1 MTGLNLTFPKKTR
14 LTKKREFVAVL
25 RMPQHRI
32 RCGSLE
38 ILAKPNGVAESR
50 LGIIVGRAYDRRSTR
65 RNLFKRCVREAF
77 RKKRQTI
84 QGLDILVRAKTNR
97 SRGKMTKEISRAFE
111 ELDAAMQKTGEKRI
125 VKPPAPLNLA
135 VRGLLGLIAFYRLL
149 LSPLL
154 GGRCRFHPTCSRYA
168 MDAIIQ
174 WGALRGILVAGK
186 RICKCHP
193 FHPGGYDP
201 VPASLRPAG

>member
-1 MTGLNLTFPKKTR
+1 M
-14 LTKKREFVAVL
+14 
-25 RMPQHRI
+25 
-32 RCGSLE
+32 E
-38 ILAKPNGVAESR
+38 IFAKPNGLAESR

-77 RKKRQTI
+77 RKKRQRI
-84 QGLDILVRAKTNR
+84 RGVDILVRARANGGR
-97 SRGKMTKEISRAFE
+97 SKMTQEVRRAFE
-111 ELDAAMQKTGEKRI
+111 ELDATMSNTGAKKI
-125 VKPPAPLNLA
+125 IKGHAPRNLA
-135 VRGLLGLIAFYRLL
+135 VRALLGVIAFYRLL

-168 MDAIIQ
+168 MDAIVE
-174 WGALRGILVAGK
+174 WGALRGVLMAAR

-201 VPASLRPAG
+201 VPSSLRQGVNS